1 MAGQVI
7 AIANSKGGVGK
18 TTTTVTLAEAHAA
31 MGLKTLVID
40 LDSQANASLL
50 VYGHDGDEH
59 LYDAISNYRTISDY
73 LRENFLGGEAKSLPE
88 FIVKNA
94 SDVTFKGNT
103 LPLDLVPS
111 TPGLRRAE
119 RELIYTLT
127 EQGFA
132 MSAIEARVGR
142 LLSADLTALRKQ
154 YDVIICDCPP
164 GISAMTEAVLAAA
177 ELIIVPTIPD
187 FMSTLGIDVFVGDV
201 MRNLKRREITHK
213 PVVLATKFDNSA
225 NQNIVLN
232 AMREGAA
239 EQETEYD
246 MFRTVIPNLTEF
258 AANPMELNAN
268 PTLAQKWP
276 GEALG
281 IIDTLYTELKEHMT

>member
-88 FIVKNA
+88 FIVRNA

-103 LPLDLVPS
+103 LPIDLVPA

-142 LLSADLTALRKQ
+142 LLSADLTRLRKQ

-213 PVVLATKFDNSA
+213 PVVLATRFDNSA

-239 EQETEYD
+239 EQETEYN
-246 MFRTVIPNLTEF
+246 MFRTVIPNLVEF

-268 PTLAQKWP
+268 PTLSQKWP
-276 GEALG
+276 GEALA
-281 IIDTLYTELKEHMT
+281 IIDALYNELKEHMI

>member
-88 FIVKNA
+88 FIVRNA

-103 LPLDLVPS
+103 LPLDLVPA

-142 LLSADLTALRKQ
+142 LLSADLTRLRKQ

-213 PVVLATKFDNSA
+213 PVVLATRFDNSA

-239 EQETEYD
+239 EQETEYN
-246 MFRTVIPNLTEF
+246 MFRTVIPNLVEF

-268 PTLAQKWP
+268 PTLPQKWP
-276 GEALG
+276 GEALA
-281 IIDTLYTELKEHMT
+281 IIDALYNELKEHMR

>member
-73 LRENFLGGEAKSLPE
+73 LRENFLGGEAKSLSE
-88 FIVKNA
+88 FIVQNA

-142 LLSADLTALRKQ
+142 LLSADLTRLRKQ

-201 MRNLKRREITHK
+201 MRNLKRRKITHK

-246 MFRTVIPNLTEF
+246 MFRTVIPNLTDF

>member
-73 LRENFLGGEAKSLPE
+73 LRENFLGGEAKSLSE
-88 FIVKNA
+88 FIVQNA

-142 LLSADLTALRKQ
+142 LLSADLTRLRKQ

-201 MRNLKRREITHK
+201 MRNLKRRKITHK